1 MITREFLTKEIQQLM
16 AQRDHAAALHQQ
28 AIGAIALAEH
38 LLALLPPD
46 EPKAMTLPEFAK
58 AVGAVSAEIVEKPD
72 G

>member
-1 MITREFLTKEIQQLM
+1 MITRELLTKEIQQLM

-38 LLALLPPD
+38 LLALLPQ
-46 EPKAMTLPEFAK
+46 ETMTLPEFAK
-58 AVGAVSAEIVEKPD
+58 AVGAVSAEIVEKPN